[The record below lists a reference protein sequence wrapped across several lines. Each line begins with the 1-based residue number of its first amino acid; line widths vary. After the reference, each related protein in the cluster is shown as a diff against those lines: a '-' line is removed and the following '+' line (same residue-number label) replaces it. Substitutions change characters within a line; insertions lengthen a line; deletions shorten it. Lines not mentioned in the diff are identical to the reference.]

1 MDMLINHMVIAR
13 YFMLFVITLIAVV
26 DDYRR
31 YKISNKII
39 IWGLVIS
46 GAMSVAQMCIVSL
59 KAGAYRGGLYGGCK
73 NTVMVY
79 VSGMVTAFAVS
90 YVVYRLKGIGAG
102 DVKLLLVAGMFI
114 GARDVLYLIGI
125 SLMAGVVIG
134 VAEGVRKKEV
144 RQVVGI
150 NMHKFHFSYAIMS
163 GVCIMVCLKVLGRL

>member
-13 YFMLFVITLIAVV
+13 YFMLFVI
-26 DDYRR
+26 
-31 YKISNKII
+31 
-39 IWGLVIS
+39 
-46 GAMSVAQMCIVSL
+46 MSVAQMCIVSL
-59 KAGAYRGGLYGGCK
+59 KAGAYIGGLYGGYK

-79 VSGMVTAFAVS
+79 VSGMMTAFAVS

-125 SLMAGVVIG
+125 SLMAGVVTG

-144 RQVVGI
+144 RQVVGM
-150 NMHKFHFSYAIMS
+150 NMHRFHFSYAIMS
-163 GVCIMVCLKVLGRL
+163 GVCIMVCLKMLGRL

>member
-39 IWGLVIS
+39 IGGLVIS
-46 GAMSVAQMCIVSL
+46 VAMSVAQMCIVGL
-59 KAGAYRGGLYGGCK
+59 KAGAYIGGLYGGYK
-73 NTVMVY
+73 NTIMVY

-125 SLMAGVVIG
+125 SLIG

-150 NMHKFHFSYAIMS
+150 NMHRFHFSYAIMS

>member
-1 MDMLINHMVIAR
+1 M
-13 YFMLFVITLIAVV
+13 
-26 DDYRR
+26 
-31 YKISNKII
+31 
-39 IWGLVIS
+39 
-46 GAMSVAQMCIVSL
+46 
-59 KAGAYRGGLYGGCK
+59 
-73 NTVMVY
+73 
-79 VSGMVTAFAVS
+79 SGMVTAFAVS

-150 NMHKFHFSYAIMS
+150 NMHRFHFSYAIMS

>member
-1 MDMLINHMVIAR
+1 MDMLINHMVLAR

-46 GAMSVAQMCIVSL
+46 GAMSVAQMCIASL
-59 KAGAYRGGLYGGCK
+59 KAGAYIGGLYGGCK
-73 NTVMVY
+73 NTIMVY

-125 SLMAGVVIG
+125 SLMAGVV
-134 VAEGVRKKEV
+134 
-144 RQVVGI
+144 
-150 NMHKFHFSYAIMS
+150 
-163 GVCIMVCLKVLGRL
+163 MVWQKV